1 MGGLGLALVLR
12 GEAPPREPEQLCSV
26 FREKPHWYRDATRAG
41 ARWGTAIPALM
52 AVMLQESSLDG
63 GARPARTRLWG
74 FIPWS
79 RPSTA
84 AGYAQVVDATWRQYE
99 REAGGEQPRDRED
112 FSHAADFVAWYLTEL
127 GEILAL
133 PARDLKR
140 LYLAYHEGPAGY
152 RRGSYRQKPRL
163 EAAAARVALRERRY
177 RAQLEGC
184 RDELDDMLWWR
195 AFRGGVFAVAGVLAA
210 LGTLAWWLRARVRP
224 SLRSRRARSG
234 RSRRERPRSPR
245 GSRAGRRRGRRPARG
260 R

>member
-1 MGGLGLALVLR
+1 
-12 GEAPPREPEQLCSV
+12 V

-41 ARWGTAIPALM
+41 AHWGTAVPALM

-63 GARPARTRLWG
+63 EARPARKWLWG

-133 PARDLKR
+133 PSRDLKR
-140 LYLAYHEGPAGY
+140 LYLAYHEGPGGY
-152 RRGSYRQKPRL
+152 RRGSFRHKPRL

-195 AFRGGVFAVAGVLAA
+195 TFRKGAFSVLAA
-210 LGTLAWWLRARVRP
+210 LTGLALLGGWLM
-224 SLRSRRARSG
+224 RRK
-234 RSRRERPRSPR
+234 RR
-245 GSRAGRRRGRRPARG
+245 
-260 R
+260 